1 MSAAALIIVG
11 PLSLSSA
18 AYFPPVRLA
27 CGTEIQQG
35 EKRHMLSK
43 EGVEELE
50 GELLKM
56 EGSTECSRL
65 RLSHHFAPGI
75 YVREIFMPAGEFII
89 GAEHTTEH
97 FNIVLTG
104 KATIIADGE
113 VVEVVAPATF
123 VSRAGVRKVLQI
135 HSDMI
140 WQTVHANPENET
152 DTAKLESKLCRM
164 SATHKAHFEGMK
176 EAIR

>member
-1 MSAAALIIVG
+1 MGREHDSKPAMSAAL
-11 PLSLSSA
+11 LC
-18 AYFPPVRLA
+18 PPIRLA
-27 CGTEIQQG
+27 DGSLIQQG

-43 EGVEELE
+43 AGIEELE
-50 GELLKM
+50 GELLKI

-75 YVREIFMPAGEFII
+75 YVREIFMPAGEFVI

-97 FNIVLTG
+97 FNIVLSG
-104 KATIIADGE
+104 RATIIAEGE
-113 VVEVVAPATF
+113 VIEVVAPATF

-135 HSDMI
+135 HDDMI
-140 WQTVHANPENET
+140 WQTIHANPENET
-152 DTAKLESKLCRM
+152 DTTKLESQLCTM

-176 EAIR
+176 EVSK